1 MDSYVNTNVKQLQD
15 SGVAKSITHRRIKM
29 PPGEVEEIR
38 YTAAMAI
45 TGTAKTQMALTQYLI
60 LHNREG
66 YVLSFTTDPKLDAK
80 YFPMFDKIVRSLQ
93 WTQ

>member
-1 MDSYVNTNVKQLQD
+1 MDSYVNTNLKQLQD
-15 SGVAKSITHRRIKM
+15 SGIAKSMTHQRIKF
-29 PPGEVEEIR
+29 PAGETEELR

-66 YVLSFTTDPKLDAK
+66 YVLTFTTDPKLDAK
-80 YFPMFDKIVRSLQ
+80 YFPTFEKIAKSLQ

>member
-1 MDSYVNTNVKQLQD
+1 MDSYVNTNLKQLQD
-15 SGVAKSITHRRIKM
+15 SGVAKSFPHRRIKLLA
-29 PPGEVEEIR
+29 GEAEEIR

-45 TGTAKTQMALTQYLI
+45 TGTEKTQIAITQYLI

-66 YVLSFTTDPKLDAK
+66 YVLTLTTDPKLDAK
-80 YFPMFDKIVRSLQ
+80 YFPTFEKIAKSLQ